1 MTVLSP
7 DQKREAVGERIL
19 QLFSGDKTELGSLK
33 KLAESTSEMLGIE
46 SFLTPLSWS
55 MRLAD
60 GRIISGNAEYLLSAV
75 KDIVNQANLL
85 MQNYSQNTAV
95 SLLIEEV
102 PAPLI
107 SKTGSSGNFVGNSSR
122 HQFQL
127 AAIEQYPLAVTCEVP

>member
-19 QLFSGDKTELGSLK
+19 QLFSGDKTELGTLK
-33 KLAESTSEMLGIE
+33 KLAETTAEMLGIE
-46 SFLTPLSWS
+46 SFLTPLSWN

-60 GRIISGNAEYLLSAV
+60 GRIISGNAENLLSAV
-75 KDIVNQANLL
+75 KDIVNQTNFL
-85 MQNYSQNTAV
+85 MQTYPHDTAA

-107 SKTGSSGNFVGNSSR
+107 SKIVGG
-122 HQFQL
+122 
-127 AAIEQYPLAVTCEVP
+127 V